1 MAITKKQFTTL
12 NDLFDYYNEM
22 LFNGELKNC
31 LVNMSRHKGAH
42 GFFAPERWKE
52 STEGEIVHEI
62 SLNPDTMNRTPKE
75 WQSTLVHEMV
85 HLWQEQTGNT
95 ERRGYHGKK
104 FANKMELVGLI
115 ASHNGR
121 LGGRRTGQSMTHYVQ
136 ENGPFEI
143 AFNAIEETQLEG
155 LKLPFVPNRQQSN
168 LSAVIAGLGSGSG
181 DDEDEAPEPKQ
192 RLLSGVK
199 IKYECSCKNRVWGKP
214 SLNIICGE
222 CNENFTACE

>member
-12 NDLFDYYNEM
+12 NDLFDYYNET

-52 STEGEIVHEI
+52 NNEGEIVHEI
-62 SLNPDTMNRTPKE
+62 SLNPDTMHRTPKE

-85 HLWQEQTGNT
+85 HLWQQQTGNT

-104 FANKMELVGLI
+104 FANKMEKVGLI
-115 ASHNGR
+115 ASHNGQP
-121 LGGRRTGQSMTHYVQ
+121 GGKRTGQNMTHYVQ

-143 AFNAIEETQLEG
+143 AFNAIEETQLDG
-155 LKLPFVPNRQQSN
+155 LKLPFVPNKQTVD
-168 LSAVIAGLGSGSG
+168 LKVLLGGSGSNSE
-181 DDEDEAPEPKQ
+181 DDEDEQTEPKQ
-192 RLLSGVK
+192 SLSGVK
-199 IKYECSCKNRVWGKP
+199 IKYECSCGFKVWGKP
-214 SLNIICGE
+214 ALNIICGE
-222 CNENFTACE
+222 CNENYSAS